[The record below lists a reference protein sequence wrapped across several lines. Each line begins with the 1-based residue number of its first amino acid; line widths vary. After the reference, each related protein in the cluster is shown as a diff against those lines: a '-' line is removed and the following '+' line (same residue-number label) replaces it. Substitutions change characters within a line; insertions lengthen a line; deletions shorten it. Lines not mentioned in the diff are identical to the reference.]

1 MEVSIIALHLI
12 NTPDRKVREKTQ
24 VKHFLKGFLEKSC
37 IICAKYPTIGSIKMP
52 PAKWQSV
59 QFNNFCP
66 HIKNSSELV
75 RSLVGKD
82 TCCKAYKFKFYLQ
95 DAYGGS
101 KELRPASSPLISIHT
116 QWYMLYTH
124 INKQINTNKRANNLT
139 CC

>member
-1 MEVSIIALHLI
+1 MKVNIIALYLI
-12 NTPDRKVREKTQ
+12 NAPDRKVREKMQ
-24 VKHFLKGFLEKSC
+24 VKHFIKGFLEKSC
-37 IICAKYPTIGSIKMP
+37 IICAKYTIGSIKMP
-52 PAKWQSV
+52 PAKCQSV

-75 RSLVGKD
+75 GYLVGKD
-82 TCCKAYKFKFYLQ
+82 TCCKAWKIKFYLQ
-95 DAYGGS
+95 DAYGGN
-101 KELRPASSPLISIHT
+101 KELRPASGPLKSIYR